1 MDLLRFLARLVI
13 VPVKLVLAALGVT
26 FRTGRRVGA
35 VPARLT
41 GRTVRLVG
49 VRGWVF
55 FLLGLAV
62 GLAFAP
68 GPGRELR
75 ARLAKLLSAPA
86 LGDGEL
92 AAKVTYEL
100 AHAPRT
106 WHLPQPSVTVHD
118 GTVTLSGEV
127 ADHDARAE
135 LGRVASAIPG
145 VGAVVNHL
153 TVPAAPGDEAA
164 SGAEPAAD

>member
-1 MDLLRFLARLVI
+1 MSVLRSLTRLLV
-13 VPVKLVLAALGVT
+13 VPVKLVLATLGVT
-26 FRTGRRVGA
+26 FRTGRRIGA

-49 VRGWVF
+49 VRGWLF
-55 FLLGLAV
+55 FLAGLAV
-62 GLAFAP
+62 GLLFAP

-75 ARLAKLLSAPA
+75 ARLQRLLAPPAPA
-86 LGDGEL
+86 DGEL
-92 AAKVTYEL
+92 AAKVAYEL

-106 WHLPQPSVTVHD
+106 WHLPQPAVRVEG

-127 ADHDARAE
+127 TDDATRSE
-135 LGRVASAIPG
+135 LGRVAGAIPG

-153 TVPAAPGDEAA
+153 TVPPAPEARPA
-164 SGAEPAAD
+164 DDEPAAD